1 MSALSIQVPFP
12 VFQGRDGQPLENG
25 YVWIGEPN
33 LNPQTNPVVAYYD
46 AALTIPAAQPLR
58 TLNGYIS
65 RAGTPAQIYVDGVN
79 FSILVQDSKGSMVYN
94 FPDGTGV
101 SPTVNASDV
110 IYDPAG
116 VGAVP
121 TNVQDKLR
129 ETVSVK
135 DFGAVGDGVAND
147 TAAIQAALDSGASVF
162 VPSGTYRVTSSII
175 LPSNAKVR
183 GAGVNKTII
192 KSEVIGGSLFKC
204 NVEAIFIYMA
214 DMTLEGNNLTGL
226 SGNGHAINFIDPTS
240 GGAFSPQQ
248 AVLERLE
255 ISKFRGQDIRTTG
268 VATTISS
275 AGVCM
280 YNALQNICR
289 DVYVANCGHGF
300 YMATTQNCRLENC
313 VAIDS
318 DKFALIAYDNE
329 NLVVD
334 KCNLLTA
341 GDGVVDPG
349 YPATTFSWGSGVVL
363 SYENDCFA
371 LKNSKLKNINA
382 GSALIRSLTSVNDVY
397 DSNWIRA
404 DTVTDTTHK
413 AFYIQSSYNTQIINN
428 EFHPSNSGFSA
439 TQKYEQIELYN
450 TSTNNTMLTRIVG
463 NTFGDVSGMDIA
475 YNIKVGGNS
484 SVRTQ
489 QVIIEGNNF
498 GFNTARASACVVDS
512 DIFFDNCSIN
522 SSRIGNNLHIAS
534 TNVTRT
540 VCVLGS
546 SIRDDKNTIG
556 PSQFSSNGGTIT
568 AQYSGVDQS
577 VLWGTA
583 TYNPPSLGT
592 GTRASTT
599 ITVTGVSLPYPEKQR
614 LVTVAFSQDL
624 QGIELWG
631 YVSGTDTVTVV
642 FANNTGSTIDLA
654 SGAVY
659 VKVEAYGPAI

>member
-349 YPATTFSWGSGVVL
+349 YPSTTFSWGSGVVL

-546 SIRDDKNTIG
+546 SIRDDQNTIG